1 MMEGSRPGRW
11 SGKRKDP
18 FRERERGAD
27 TISSILRVLSSSPR
41 SQPSFQTLPAR
52 WRRETKPSSHFCIV
66 IRAAAPSEREKS
78 GEFSDRT
85 GTAITR
91 TFLDQQLSF
100 VDYLIVP
107 WQLDGKDMP
116 LD

>member
-1 MMEGSRPGRW
+1 
-11 SGKRKDP
+11 
-18 FRERERGAD
+18 
-27 TISSILRVLSSSPR
+27 
-41 SQPSFQTLPAR
+41 
-52 WRRETKPSSHFCIV
+52 V

-85 GTAITR
+85 GTAISR

-107 WQLDGKDMP
+107 RQLDGKDMP